1 MPTEQLSRI
10 VFHSSRRLLQVGG
23 YRSQFVQTAL
33 GKVHYYQ
40 ARGSGPLPPMVF
52 VHGMG
57 AHAADLYPLFRRLRR
72 YAQAIIAVDLPAHG
86 WSDVPQPEVSSD
98 NLNRMFCEALDQI
111 LSGGP
116 PALLFGN
123 SLGGLAVIRYC
134 RHRPGQVAQLV
145 LSSPGGAAL
154 SEGQMQKLQG
164 IFAHETQHTPASFLA
179 RLYNQP
185 PALGWLVAREVQ
197 LRFRQPGLQAVIQTF
212 DPENLLRPE
221 DLQQLQV
228 PTLMIWGQQDR
239 ILEDQV
245 HFFRD
250 HLPAH
255 AHILEPSH
263 FTHCPYME
271 MPEEL
276 ALQIRNFARLH
287 GRPAVREA

>member
-1 MPTEQLSRI
+1 MPTEKLSRI
-10 VFHSSRRLLQVGG
+10 VFHSSRHLLQVGG
-23 YRSQFVQTAL
+23 YRSYFVQTSL
-33 GKVHYYQ
+33 GRVHYYQ
-40 ARGSGPLPPMVF
+40 AQGSGTLPPMVF

-86 WSDVPQPEVSSD
+86 WSETPQPEVTPAS
-98 NLNRMFCEALDQI
+98 LNQMFCEALDQI
-111 LSGGP
+111 LKNQP

-123 SLGGLAVIRYC
+123 SLGGLGVIRYS
-134 RHRPGQVAQLV
+134 RHQPANIAQLV

-154 SEGQMQKLQG
+154 SEAQLHKLHG
-164 IFAHETQHTPASFLA
+164 IFAHETQHTPAAFLA

-197 LRFRQPGLQAVIQTF
+197 LRFRQPGLQAVIQTL
-212 DPENLLRPE
+212 DPEHLLRPE
-221 DLQQLQV
+221 DLQQIQV

-245 HFFRD
+245 HFFRE
-250 HLPAH
+250 HLPDH
-255 AHILEPSH
+255 AHILEPDH

-287 GRPAVREA
+287 SRPALRGA